1 MLEARFI
8 HCVFADHSSTECN
21 KTVDAYIHTY
31 IHTYTVIKPFCQFV
45 LYTNFAA
52 V

>member
-31 IHTYTVIKPFCQFV
+31 TVIKPFCQFV